1 MLLEIPNISENK
13 FTIQRDVISRNFR
26 KLIEQYD
33 QKGMQFVPQ
42 TSRDKIV
49 EAARALHK
57 SDWTEAFNQISAITM
72 FARLEEFQKGQL
84 KEQLLNAFKDA
95 ALKIFVIESEA
106 QYESFSITNVCQQF
120 EIKKETLI
128 KQVSKL
134 IVKDTISGRIDLAS
148 NSVIFNKQSQSALSS
163 ENRAEMDYL
172 QSVNLDKIRQLV
184 DSNDRCME
192 LLVNQHNYIQYK

>member
-1 MLLEIPNISENK
+1 
-13 FTIQRDVISRNFR
+13 
-26 KLIEQYD
+26 
-33 QKGMQFVPQ
+33 MQFVPQ
-42 TSRDKIV
+42 SSRDKIV

-106 QYESFSITNVCQQF
+106 QYESFSIANVCQQF
-120 EIKKETLI
+120 EITKETLI

-148 NSVIFNKQSQSALSS
+148 NSVIFNKKSQSALSS
-163 ENRAEMDYL
+163 VNRAEMDYL
-172 QSVNLDKIRQLV
+172 QSVNLEKIRQLV